1 MNAITT
7 PPLTQPRVLEPG
19 AGTRRWLTLLLAIEG
34 LAALAAALAFIAMA
48 PDAESLVAALGT
60 TGGVALILLAG
71 VSAVFAIMAF
81 TTAASMIRRRDGALS
96 AAAALQA
103 TLAVAALFAGVVNGF
118 DQQIVAGMLVA
129 SIGLVLAVVAGRG
142 ADVMEPAR

>member
-7 PPLTQPRVLEPG
+7 PPLMQPRVLQPG
-19 AGTRRWLTLLLAIEG
+19 AGTRRWLTLLLAVEG

-48 PDAESLVAALGT
+48 PDAGSLVAALGT

-81 TTAASMIRRRDGALS
+81 TTAASMIRRREGALS

-103 TLAVAALFAGVVNGF
+103 TLAVAGLFAGLVNGF

-142 ADVMEPAR
+142 ADVMERAR